1 MSYNNNDFK
10 FAMLLIGYII
20 SLLVVLKN
28 PSILTQMYELLTQI
42 TI

>member
-20 SLLVVLKN
+20 SLFVLLKN
-28 PSILTQMYELLTQI
+28 PSILTQIHELLTQI